1 MKKTSISVFIRQSL
15 CPEKKSAV
23 AKIRFELDVS
33 AFEKLTEG
41 LDKVRAQIDR
51 GMMGEL
57 NEWVA
62 LKNARSCLFDFRQL
76 LEKEV
81 YIVQEGKDE
90 EKSTIG
96 GAA

>member
-1 MKKTSISVFIRQSL
+1 MKKIPISVYLRPRLSS
-15 CPEKKSAV
+15 EKISTV
-23 AKIRFELDVS
+23 GKIHFELDAS
-33 AFEKLTEG
+33 AFERLKEG

-62 LKNARSCLFDFRQL
+62 LETARKCLFDFRQL

-81 YIVQEGKDE
+81 YIVQENKDE
-90 EKSTIG
+90 EKSSIG
-96 GAA
+96 GVA